1 MRNLKTL
8 AAVALMAISSSSI
21 LAQEKACPCAEAAYD
36 HGYWSHPYG
45 FVQLQ
50 AGGATTFT
58 SGDNFMKLVK
68 PTFSVGVGAM
78 FTPVVGARL
87 HVNGYEQKG
96 LIKSIEKN
104 YTYKYLNSN
113 LDVMLNVSNIFSK
126 NYFKA
131 LNVYLIGGVGLNY
144 AWDNDDF
151 VCLKNTYGSDIKEDV
166 SNSWG
171 KGTNRKSL
179 LAHNIRAGVLVDYD
193 ICKNFSV
200 GVEADI
206 NNTSDR
212 FNSKYND
219 ADDWMLT
226 TQLSLTYKFGHK
238 PAVRPVVE
246 APVTTQNDYDAAAA
260 AAAEAAAKAAAAK
273 AAAAKAAAAAAAAAA
288 AKAAEVV
295 PLKETFFYKIRVSD
309 VNNEG
314 TFQKIVDWCNKYPGK
329 GITVDGY
336 ADKGTGNAKINKK
349 YAEARAKK
357 VADKLKS
364 MGVAAD
370 RIQVA
375 SYGDTVQPFEA
386 NDDNRCVI
394 VIGK

>member
-1 MRNLKTL
+1 MRNLKTI

-21 LAQEKACPCAEAAYD
+21 SAQQKSGAEIAYD

-96 LIKSIEKN
+96 ILKSIEKN
-104 YTYKYLNSN
+104 YTYKYINSN
-113 LDVMLNVSNIFSK
+113 FDVMFNVSNIISK
-126 NYFKA
+126 NYYKA

-144 AWDNDDF
+144 AWDNDEF
-151 VCLKNTYGSDIKEDV
+151 ACLKNNFGSDILEDV

-179 LAHNIRAGVLVDYD
+179 LAHNIRAGLLVDFD
-193 ICKNFSV
+193 LSKNFSV

-238 PAVRPVVE
+238 VAERPVVE
-246 APVTTQNDYDAAAA
+246 APITTQNDYDAAAA

-273 AAAAKAAAAAAAAAA
+273 AAAAKAAAAKAAAAEAA
-288 AKAAEVV
+288 ARAAAEQQ
-295 PLKETFFYKIRVSD
+295 LKETFFYQIRVSD
-309 VNNEG
+309 VNDNA
-314 TFQKIVDWCNKYPGK
+314 TIQKIVDWCNKYPNK
-329 GITVDGY
+329 TITVDGY
-336 ADKGTGNAKINKK
+336 ADKGTGTPKVNKK

-364 MGVAAD
+364 MGIAAD
-370 RIQVA
+370 RISVA
-375 SYGDTVQPFEA
+375 SYGDTVQPFDV